1 MSFPTEKSRLLA
13 GTLALCLAAALAAPA
28 AAQLNPLPGAP
39 TLNTVIFNW
48 NEGSNIYTV
57 QLSTAQNFSAI
68 AFGGPVLVNETT
80 TYQNLAQDTVYYFRV
95 KNAADGSYAA
105 ANGTMSVTLAAA
117 PLAIYF
123 QQNFFSAESSVSAKA
138 SVWWDPNGNPDHTD
152 YTLEYSSSAAF
163 DFKYEMRELVYPI
176 VPFDVGGL
184 LANTT
189 YYFRA
194 KAVNLA
200 GAGTAYSATASTA
213 TLASRLS
220 SLSYSAHRTSATV
233 SWTPMTGGPRE
244 RNAQGYRLLVS
255 SSPIF
260 EGMVHSSATA
270 LPALGSLTVS
280 GLLANT
286 TYYYKAGAL
295 NWYYAA
301 NLSDVETFT
310 TRASSISAFALVSR
324 DISAAS
330 LSWGALTAGAAGYE
344 LQASSDAF
352 AGAASV
358 VSSRTYALADN
369 SLTLSGL
376 EPNTTWYFRAGSFNS
391 AGEFSYTPV
400 MSTITMAN
408 PAGLNTQ
415 ITPPIATGKTSL
427 AVYFSRLP
435 ESPQGSACRGYV
447 LQSSTRPFGEVSVI
461 TSSAAPPSNNG
472 VIGFTGLRPSTTYYL
487 RLATLNW
494 DNTPTYTDLG
504 AAATQPA
511 DALPQVTLYEV
522 WSTSAAVTFDSVGS
536 DGYVLQ
542 ASVLPSFSGI
552 DAEALNSNGAATSVT
567 VNGLDPNTLYY
578 FRAGPVFSGT
588 TVYTLS
594 TPEHD
599 YTLPPRP
606 SGVAFSG
613 VFYSSIA
620 VTWTALP
627 ASPQNQTADGGY
639 LLEASQSPSFSPVE
653 FSSRSYSI
661 LTSTLTLTGLTA
673 NTSYYLRLGSLALD
687 GGTNYTFLV
696 STPTRADRPVQQAY
710 TGLSTGTIRVNWTAG
725 TNPSDTRY
733 RVISTTATDWQ
744 NPGGAAVVSS
754 DTYNTHMSSAGLT
767 PNTTYF
773 FWVAS
778 YNRRGITEGPYS
790 FSPMATLAFVPVS
803 GAPSDVWQSS
813 VTINWGNGANPPPPS
828 TEYTVE
834 ISTLADFS
842 GAVHSSTT
850 LSLSAWFG
858 GLLSNASYYSRVSA
872 LNHTGVGT
880 EYTALPAPL
889 TLPATAQVLAK
900 PQAFSG
906 LRLDGFT
913 LNWLHGNNQTD
924 TVYAVEVSTED
935 GFDPMYSSGTVQG
948 LSFYFTGLMVDTTYF
963 ARLRAISRNGA
974 DLSSF
979 SDSGSTRT
987 LAAQSLT
994 ATYGEDTVI
1003 SLPTSYG
1010 DYSVTVPAGALGGST
1025 RITIRP
1031 ESAFPSAPGNAGD
1044 LLPTGIGMEV
1054 DHFPKVQVLGA
1065 ITLAVPYLESSL
1077 PGGTDE
1083 RSLILAL
1090 YDVASSRWVPLPSA
1104 PDTSGNIV
1112 RAQTWHLSTFQIMAS
1127 RPAAGI
1133 AGVKIWPNP
1142 FRPSSVAGVVRFAN
1156 LPSDASVRIY
1166 TLLGELVREF
1176 KTGFDG
1182 TGTWDGRNEKGAE
1195 VASGVYL
1202 AFIKPPSGEGK
1213 VFKLA
1218 VER

>member
-1 MSFPTEKSRLLA
+1 MA
-13 GTLALCLAAALAAPA
+13 GVLALCLAPALAAPA
-28 AAQLNPLPGAP
+28 AAQRNPLPGAP
-39 TLNTVIFNW
+39 TLNTLTFNW
-48 NEGSNIYTV
+48 TTGTDPYWIA
-57 QLSTAQNFSAI
+57 LSTANNFSVTTAS
-68 AFGGPVLVNETT
+68 GSVSSLTT
-80 TYQNLAQDTVYYFRV
+80 TYMNLGQDSLYYFRV
-95 KNAADGSYAA
+95 KNSGQNDSFYESTNA
-105 ANGTMSVTLAAA
+105 VTLAAA
-117 PLAIYF
+117 PLTIYF
-123 QQNFFSAESSVSAKA
+123 QQGENFFSAESSVSAKA
-138 SVWWDPNGNPDHTD
+138 SVWWELNGNPDHTD
-152 YTLEYSSSAAF
+152 YTLEYSSSASF
-163 DFKYEMRELVYPI
+163 SFKYETRGLIYPL

-189 YYFRA
+189 YYFRS

-200 GAGTAYSATASTA
+200 GTETAYSGTSSTS
-213 TLASRLS
+213 TLAARLEN
-220 SLSYSAHRTSATV
+220 LSYSAYRTSATV
-233 SWTPMTGGPRE
+233 SWTPMTGGTRE

-260 EGMVHSSATA
+260 EGLTHSSATA

-280 GLLANT
+280 GLITNT

-295 NWYYAA
+295 NWHYAA

-310 TRASSISAFALVSR
+310 TRASSVSAFALVSR
-324 DISAAS
+324 DISEAS

-352 AGAASV
+352 AGAAAV
-358 VSSRTYALADN
+358 VSSRTYALDDN

-391 AGEFSYTPV
+391 SGEFSYTQV
-400 MSTITMAN
+400 LSTITRAN

-415 ITPPIATGKTSL
+415 MTPPIVTDKTSL
-427 AVYFSRLP
+427 TVYFSRLP
-435 ESPQGSACRGYV
+435 DSPQGSACRGYI
-447 LQSSTRPFGEVSVI
+447 LQRSTRPFGEVSVL
-461 TSSAAPPSNNG
+461 TSSAAPASNNG

-504 AAATQPA
+504 DAATEPA
-511 DALPQVTLYEV
+511 DALPLVTLYGV
-522 WSTSAAVTFDSVGS
+522 WSTSATVTFDSAGS

-542 ASVLPSFSGI
+542 ASVLPSFSSI
-552 DAEALNSNGAATSVT
+552 DAEAFNPSGAATSVT

-594 TPEHD
+594 TPEQD

-627 ASPQNQTADGGY
+627 ASPPEQTADGGY
-639 LLEASQSPSFSPVE
+639 LLEASQSPSFASVE
-653 FSSRSYSI
+653 FSSRSASI
-661 LTSTLTLTGLTA
+661 VTSTLTLTGLTA
-673 NTSYYLRLGSLALD
+673 NTSYYLRLGSLAFD
-687 GGTNYTFLV
+687 GGSNYTFLV
-696 STPTRADRPVQQAY
+696 STPTRANRPVQQAY

-725 TNPSDTRY
+725 TNPPDTRY
-733 RVISTTATDWQ
+733 RVISTTAPDWQ
-744 NPGGAAVVSS
+744 SPGGAAVVSS
-754 DTYNTHMSSAGLT
+754 DTYNTYASSAGLT

-778 YNRRGITEGPYS
+778 YNRRGITEGPYQ

-803 GAPSDVWQSS
+803 AAPSGVWQSS

-834 ISTLADFS
+834 ISTLPDFS

-880 EYTALPAPL
+880 EYAPLPAPL

-906 LRLDGFT
+906 MRLDGFT
-913 LNWLHGNNQTD
+913 LHWLHGNNQTD
-924 TVYAVEVSTED
+924 TVYAVEVSTEG
-935 GFDPMYSSGTVQG
+935 GFDPMYSSGTVRG
-948 LSFYFTGLMVDTTYF
+948 LSFYFAGLLVDTTYF

-974 DLSSF
+974 DLSAF

-994 ATYGEDTVI
+994 ATYGADTVI

-1010 DYSVTVPAGALGGST
+1010 DYSVTVPGGALGGST

-1031 ESAFPSAPGNAGD
+1031 ESVFPSAPGNAGN
-1044 LLPTGIGMEV
+1044 LIPTGIGMEV
-1054 DHFPKVQVLGA
+1054 DHFPTVQVLGA

-1104 PDTSGNIV
+1104 TDTSGNIV

-1127 RPAAGI
+1127 QPAAGI
-1133 AGVKIWPNP
+1133 AGVKIYPNP

-1156 LPSDASVRIY
+1156 LPYDASVRIY